1 LRRISTCYEWNYNL
15 SIIFS
20 VRQYCISF
28 SLSWDAVK
36 CWEYCKRLAY
46 QISPNIGKYKGKM
59 KPFAKMWKVEK
70 RTEVLQLDE
79 CLFPMK
85 HRDLVQECF
94 YVSRILGGSFIS
106 SCIQHH
112 KVFLGISST
121 IANIGPSSIPLN
133 FYASKFKNYKWWR

>member
-1 LRRISTCYEWNYNL
+1 
-15 SIIFS
+15 
-20 VRQYCISF
+20 
-28 SLSWDAVK
+28 
-36 CWEYCKRLAY
+36 
-46 QISPNIGKYKGKM
+46 
-59 KPFAKMWKVEK
+59 
-70 RTEVLQLDE
+70 
-79 CLFPMK
+79 MK

-133 FYASKFKNYKWWR
+133 FLCIQIQELQMVKIVAGTKILVSFSLKKKGGKIMQLKFLDEFKTLQEQFF